1 MSRSLWLRFF
11 AVSIFFAL
19 LLSLFYLWMI
29 REVTTRPGDE
39 VQRSMYLFIARIVE
53 GHDYAEG
60 MRRVQTYRS
69 ESPAIPLEMWIVNA
83 DNKILASSPADAV
96 PPTAL
101 LQRNKPKVI
110 HEVIARGRFFSGT
123 AASAIVRL
131 QADEPS
137 YLLIHNP
144 GTPARGA
151 FFTMATLFVVT
162 LVAAI
167 LLGLLLLTL
176 YLRMRS
182 SEARLVIQD
191 MQAGNLSARFTSGR
205 LDAIG
210 GLMQHFNAMAN
221 EIQRLVVQLQAI
233 EKTRRELLQEL
244 GHDLRTP
251 LTSLRT
257 AIDTLSVHGE
267 SMEPQEREEFFAVVS
282 NELDYFTKLIDDLF
296 FIANID
302 EPRYRN
308 QASSVDLCDLLK
320 AETGHAVHMQQQAA
334 QQEEPGASQA
344 IEFVLEIEAAC
355 EQGESGAYITG
366 DTYLISRLLRN
377 VFENAARYAKSRVRI
392 RLTEVAGTLELV
404 IEDDGPGLSE
414 DAMFRFGQ
422 RHDTRYLFQGL
433 PSRQAGMSL
442 GLGSVIIKAIV
453 ELHGGRYDIAN
464 GEARSEYPG
473 ARLSLVFP
481 RR

>member
-11 AVSIFFAL
+11 AISIFFAL
-19 LLSLFYLWMI
+19 LLSLFYFWMI

-53 GHDYAEG
+53 EHDYAEG
-60 MRRVQTYRS
+60 LHHVQAYRS

-83 DNKILASSPADAV
+83 DNKILASNPAQAI
-96 PPTAL
+96 PPAAL
-101 LQRNKPKVI
+101 LQRVKPAVI
-110 HEVIARGRFFSGT
+110 HEVVARGRFFSGG

-131 QADEPS
+131 QADEPA

-144 GTPARGA
+144 GTSARGA
-151 FFTMATLFVVT
+151 VFTMATLFVVT

-167 LLGLLLLTL
+167 LLGLLLLAL
-176 YLRMRS
+176 YLRGRS
-182 SEARLVIQD
+182 AEARGVIQR
-191 MQAGNLSARFTSGR
+191 MEAGDLSARFTSGR

-210 GLMQHFNAMAN
+210 GLMQHFNVMAD
-221 EIQRLVVQLQAI
+221 EIQRLVTQLQTI

-267 SMEPQEREEFFAVVS
+267 AMEQQEREEFFTVVS
-282 NELDYFTKLIDDLF
+282 SELDYFTRLIDDLF

-308 QASSVDLCDLLK
+308 QATSVDLCDLLK
-320 AETGHAVHMQQQAA
+320 IEIGHAVHMQQQAD
-334 QQEEPGASQA
+334 QA
-344 IEFVLEIEAAC
+344 IEFVLQIDATC
-355 EQGESGAYITG
+355 DQGGEQGRNITG
-366 DTYLISRLLRN
+366 DIYLISRLLRN
-377 VFENAARYAKSRVRI
+377 VFDNAARYAQSKVRI
-392 RLTEVAGTLELV
+392 RLSVVADALELI
-404 IEDDGPGLSE
+404 IEDDGPGLSA

-422 RHDTRYLFQGL
+422 RRDTRLLFSGL
-433 PSRQAGMSL
+433 PSKQTGISL

-453 ELHGGRYDIAN
+453 ELHGGHYAIGN
-464 GEARSEYPG
+464 GEVRSEYPG
-473 ARLSLVFP
+473 ARLSLIFP

>member
-11 AVSIFFAL
+11 AISIFFAL

-53 GHDYAEG
+53 EHDYAEG
-60 MRRVQTYRS
+60 LRRVQAYRS
-69 ESPAIPLEMWIVNA
+69 ESPAIPLKMWIVNS
-83 DNKILASSPADAV
+83 DNKILASNPVDAPPPA
-96 PPTAL
+96 AL
-101 LQRNKPKVI
+101 LQRIKPGVI
-110 HEVIARGRFFSGT
+110 HEVVARGRFFSGS
-123 AASAIVRL
+123 AATAIVRL
-131 QADEPS
+131 QADEPR

-144 GTPARGA
+144 GTAARGA

-162 LVAAI
+162 LVTAI
-167 LLGLLLLTL
+167 LLGLLLLAL
-176 YLRMRS
+176 YLRGRS
-182 SEARLVIQD
+182 AEARDVIKS
-191 MQAGNLSARFTSGR
+191 MEAGNLGARFTSGR

-210 GLMQHFNAMAN
+210 GLMQHFNAMAD
-221 EIQRLVVQLQAI
+221 EIQRLVMQLQAI

-257 AIDTLSVHGE
+257 AIDTLSAHGE
-267 SMEPQEREEFFAVVS
+267 AMEMQEREEFFTVVS
-282 NELDYFTKLIDDLF
+282 CELDYFTRLIDDLF

-308 QASSVDLCDLLK
+308 QATSVDLCDLLK
-320 AETGHAVHMQQQAA
+320 IETDHADHLQQQAD
-334 QQEEPGASQA
+334 QA
-344 IEFVLEIEAAC
+344 IEFALQIDATC
-355 EQGESGAYITG
+355 DQGGEPGGSITG
-366 DTYLISRLLRN
+366 DTYLMSRLLRN
-377 VFENAARYAKSRVRI
+377 VFDNAARYAHSKVRI
-392 RLTEVAGTLELV
+392 RLSVIADALELI
-404 IEDDGPGLSE
+404 IEDDGPGLSA

-422 RHDTRYLFQGL
+422 RRDTRLLFSGL
-433 PSRQAGMSL
+433 PSKQAEISL

-453 ELHGGRYDIAN
+453 ELHGGHYDIGN
-464 GEARSEYPG
+464 GETHSEYPG
-473 ARLSLVFP
+473 ARLSLIFP

>member
-11 AVSIFFAL
+11 AISVFFAL

-60 MRRVQTYRS
+60 LRLVQTYRS

-83 DNKILASSPADAV
+83 NNQILASSPADAV
-96 PPTAL
+96 PPAAL
-101 LQRNKPKVI
+101 LQRTKPGVI
-110 HEVIARGRFFSGT
+110 HEVAARGRFFSGT

-131 QADEPS
+131 QSDQPS

-162 LVAAI
+162 LVTAI

-182 SEARLVIQD
+182 AEARRVIQD
-191 MQAGNLSARFTSGR
+191 MEAGNLSARFTSGR

-221 EIQRLVVQLQAI
+221 EIQRLVLRLQAI

-257 AIDTLSVHGE
+257 AIDTLSVHGDA
-267 SMEPQEREEFFAVVS
+267 MEQQEREEFFTVVS

-308 QASSVDLCDLLK
+308 QASSVDLRDLLK
-320 AETGHAVHMQQQAA
+320 TETGHAVHMQQQAD
-334 QQEEPGASQA
+334 QA
-344 IEFVLEIEAAC
+344 IEFVLQIDADC
-355 EQGESGAYITG
+355 EQGSQHGGFITG

-377 VFENAARYAKSRVRI
+377 VFENAGRYAQSKVRVRLSAI
-392 RLTEVAGTLELV
+392 DTVLVLT
-404 IEDDGPGLSE
+404 IEDDGPGLSD

-422 RHDTRYLFQGL
+422 RRDTRLSFQAL

-453 ELHGGRYDIAN
+453 ELHGGHYEIAN
-464 GEARSEYPG
+464 GEAHSEYPG
-473 ARLSLVFP
+473 ARLGLTFP
-481 RR
+481 RRYS

>member
-11 AVSIFFAL
+11 AISIFFAV

-53 GHDYAEG
+53 EHDYAEG
-60 MRRVQTYRS
+60 LRRVQAYRS
-69 ESPAIPLEMWIVNA
+69 ESPAIPLEMWIVDA
-83 DNKILASSPADAV
+83 DNKILASNPAEAI
-96 PPTAL
+96 PSAAL
-101 LQRNKPKVI
+101 LQRAKPAVI
-110 HEVIARGRFFSGT
+110 HEVVARGRFFSGG

-131 QADEPS
+131 QADEPR

-144 GTPARGA
+144 GTSARGA
-151 FFTMATLFVVT
+151 FFTMVALFVVT
-162 LVAAI
+162 LVTAI

-176 YLRMRS
+176 YLRGRS
-182 SEARLVIQD
+182 TEARRVIQN
-191 MQAGNLSARFTSGR
+191 MEAGDLSARFTSGR

-210 GLMQHFNAMAN
+210 GLMQHFNAMAD
-221 EIQRLVVQLQAI
+221 EIQRLVMQLQAI

-267 SMEPQEREEFFAVVS
+267 AMEQQEREEFFTVVS
-282 NELDYFTKLIDDLF
+282 SELDYFTRLIDDLF

-308 QASSVDLCDLLK
+308 QVTSVDLCDLLK
-320 AETGHAVHMQQQAA
+320 TETGHAVHLQQQADH
-334 QQEEPGASQA
+334 P
-344 IEFVLEIEAAC
+344 IEFVLEIDAAC
-355 EQGESGAYITG
+355 DQGGELGGNITG

-377 VFENAARYAKSRVRI
+377 VFDNAARYAQSRVRV
-392 RLTEVAGTLELV
+392 RLSAVADTLEMIV
-404 IEDDGPGLSE
+404 EDDGPGLSA

-422 RHDTRYLFQGL
+422 RRDTRLLFSGL
-433 PSRQAGMSL
+433 PSRQAEISL
-442 GLGSVIIKAIV
+442 GLGSVIIKAII
-453 ELHGGRYDIAN
+453 ELHGGHYEIAN
-464 GEARSEYPG
+464 GEARSEFPG
-473 ARLSLVFP
+473 ARLDLTFP

>member
-11 AVSIFFAL
+11 AISVFFAL

-60 MRRVQTYRS
+60 LRLVQTYRS

-83 DNKILASSPADAV
+83 DNQILASSPADAV
-96 PPTAL
+96 PPVAL
-101 LQRNKPKVI
+101 LQRAKPGVI
-110 HEVIARGRFFSGT
+110 HEVVARGRFFSGT

-131 QADEPS
+131 QSDQPR

-162 LVAAI
+162 LVTAI

-182 SEARLVIQD
+182 AEARRVIQD
-191 MQAGNLSARFTSGR
+191 MEAGNLSARFTSGR

-221 EIQRLVVQLQAI
+221 EIQRLVLQLQAI

-267 SMEPQEREEFFAVVS
+267 AMEQQEREEFFTVVS

-320 AETGHAVHMQQQAA
+320 AETGHAVHMQQQAD
-334 QQEEPGASQA
+334 QV
-344 IEFVLEIEAAC
+344 IEFVLEIDAGC
-355 EQGESGAYITG
+355 EQGSQQGGFITG

-377 VFENAARYAKSRVRI
+377 VFENAARYAQSKVRI
-392 RLTEVAGTLELV
+392 RLSAIGAVLALS
-404 IEDDGPGLSE
+404 IEDDGPGLSA

-422 RHDTRYLFQGL
+422 RRDTRLLFQGL
-433 PSRQAGMSL
+433 PSRQAGISL
-442 GLGSVIIKAIV
+442 GLGSVIIKSIV
-453 ELHGGRYDIAN
+453 ELHGGHYEIAN

-473 ARLSLVFP
+473 AHLRLTFP
-481 RR
+481 RRYS

>member
-11 AVSIFFAL
+11 AISVFFAL

-60 MRRVQTYRS
+60 LRLVQTYRR

-83 DNKILASSPADAV
+83 DNQILASSPADAI
-96 PPTAL
+96 PPAAL
-101 LQRNKPKVI
+101 LQRAKPGVI
-110 HEVIARGRFFSGT
+110 HEVVARGRFFSGT

-131 QADEPS
+131 QSDQPS

-162 LVAAI
+162 LVTAI

-182 SEARLVIQD
+182 AEARRVIQD
-191 MQAGNLSARFTSGR
+191 MEAGNLSARFTSGR

-221 EIQRLVVQLQAI
+221 EIQRLVVRLQAI
-233 EKTRRELLQEL
+233 EKSRRELLQEL

-267 SMEPQEREEFFAVVS
+267 AMEQQERDEFFAVVS

-320 AETGHAVHMQQQAA
+320 AETGHAVHMQQQA
-334 QQEEPGASQA
+334 GQA
-344 IEFVLEIEAAC
+344 LEFVLEIDADC
-355 EQGESGAYITG
+355 EQGSQRGGLITG

-377 VFENAARYAKSRVRI
+377 VFDNAARYAQSKVRI
-392 RLTEVAGTLELV
+392 HLSVIDAELALS
-404 IEDDGPGLSE
+404 IEDDGPGLSA

-422 RHDTRYLFQGL
+422 RRDTRLLFQGL

-453 ELHGGRYDIAN
+453 ELHGGHYEIAN

-473 ARLSLVFP
+473 ARLSLRFP
-481 RR
+481 RRGV

>member
-11 AVSIFFAL
+11 AISVFFAL

-60 MRRVQTYRS
+60 LRLVQTYRS

-83 DNKILASSPADAV
+83 DNQILASSPADAI
-96 PPTAL
+96 PPAAL
-101 LQRNKPKVI
+101 LQRAKPGVI
-110 HEVIARGRFFSGT
+110 HEVVARGRFFSGT

-131 QADEPS
+131 QSDQHS

-162 LVAAI
+162 LVTAI

-182 SEARLVIQD
+182 AEARRVIQD
-191 MQAGNLSARFTSGR
+191 MEAGNLSARFTSGR

-233 EKTRRELLQEL
+233 EKSRRELLQEL

-267 SMEPQEREEFFAVVS
+267 AMEQQERDEFFTVVS

-320 AETGHAVHMQQQAA
+320 AETGHAVHMQQQA
-334 QQEEPGASQA
+334 GQA
-344 IEFVLEIEAAC
+344 LEFVLEIDADC
-355 EQGESGAYITG
+355 EQGSQRGGLITG

-377 VFENAARYAKSRVRI
+377 VFDNAARYAQSKVRI
-392 RLTEVAGTLELV
+392 HLSVIDAELALS
-404 IEDDGPGLSE
+404 IEDDGPGLSA

-422 RHDTRYLFQGL
+422 RRDTRLLFQGL

-453 ELHGGRYDIAN
+453 ELHGGHYEIAN

-473 ARLSLVFP
+473 ARLSLRFP
-481 RR
+481 RRGI